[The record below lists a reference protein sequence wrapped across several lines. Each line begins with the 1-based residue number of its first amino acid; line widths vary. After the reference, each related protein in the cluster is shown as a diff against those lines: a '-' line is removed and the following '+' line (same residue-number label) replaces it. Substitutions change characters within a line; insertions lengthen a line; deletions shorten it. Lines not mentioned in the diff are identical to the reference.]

1 MRAQRSPPTAQPP
14 VNLPELLA
22 RVDNDRVFLSELI
35 AIFKVEFP
43 KLLQS
48 LQQSVAQE
56 NLASVETVSHALKGM
71 LSALSVTRGAAI
83 AAQIE
88 QFARAG
94 ETAGLAEE
102 LRHLESEVA
111 DLLPALEAGAEG
123 AQP

>member
-1 MRAQRSPPTAQPP
+1 MKAQRSPPTAQPA

-35 AIFKVEFP
+35 GIFKLEFP
-43 KLLQS
+43 KLLRS

-56 NLASVETVSHALKGM
+56 NLASVETISHALKGM
-71 LSALSVTRGAAI
+71 LAALSVTRSAAI
-83 AAQIE
+83 ASQIE
-88 QFARAG
+88 QLARAG

-102 LRHLESEVA
+102 LKRLESEVA
-111 DLLPALEAGAEG
+111 DLVPALEAGAAG